1 MMYVGTED
9 AKILTFT
16 LSELYANPVSKAT
29 VLKKVEADDMSEES
43 LEHMLKKNEEQLA
56 SLMKEN

>member
-9 AKILTFT
+9 AKILTFS
-16 LSELYANPVSKAT
+16 LSELYAQPVSKTA
-29 VLKKVEADDMSEES
+29 VLKKIEPDEISEES